1 MPEHE
6 LTDDEINEI
15 QQSWDLLTRST
26 GGLREAG
33 IILNQQLLT
42 AQPHHIRSFEKFK
55 KYKDFDDILKS
66 PEFKTHSYSTVREI
80 SLVITNLKHPGVFTQ
95 LTQSIGFAH
104 RRANT
109 PPQQMVDFKTVFIN
123 DFIPSQMADRATPNT
138 LKAWDKFMTVFINHV
153 KEGLQMETD
162 PTRGHHNNL
171 ETTSVQRANQSK
183 NQAESLKQTRDQ
195 KAMSLQVEEVVG
207 EMSQDE
213 TGRGMTA
220 VTRSIQLTP
229 SKTEMRRRKKRRGC
243 CC

>member
-6 LTDDEINEI
+6 LTDDEINEV
-15 QQSWDLLTRST
+15 QQSWDMMTRSD

-33 IILNQQLLT
+33 LTLNKQLLT

-66 PEFKTHSYSTVREI
+66 PEFKQHSYSTVREI

-109 PPQQMVDFKTVFIN
+109 PPNQMVDFRSVFIN
-123 DFIPSQMADRATPNT
+123 DFIPSQMAERATPNT
-138 LKAWDKFMTVFINHV
+138 FKAWDKFMTVFVNHV
-153 KEGLQMETD
+153 KEGLQMEVD
-162 PTRGHHNNL
+162 PTK
-171 ETTSVQRANQSK
+171 ANPK
-183 NQAESLKQTRDQ
+183 
-195 KAMSLQVEEVVG
+195 G
-207 EMSQDE
+207 P
-213 TGRGMTA
+213 TGRGHNSNRKESQFTSTFGNRSAHQTSQASPNNKLSLDETAMGATA
-220 VTRSIQLTP
+220 VTRSIVLTP
-229 SKTEMRRRKKRRGC
+229 SKTEIKRRQRRKGC